1 MAEKQII
8 AVTGAT
14 GAQGGGLARAILDE
28 PDSAFTVRAITRNPG
43 SDAARELARRG
54 AEVVQADMDDE
65 ASLVKAFG
73 GAYGAF
79 LVTNFW
85 EHMDPEREAVQA
97 RNLVG
102 AAKAAGIAHAVWST
116 LEDVREIIP
125 LDDDRMPTLDGKY
138 KVPHCDVKGEAD
150 AWFTE
155 AGVPTTFL
163 RTSFYFEN
171 FISAIQLQ
179 RQEDGSLALPIA
191 MGETPLASIAV
202 EDIGRSALGI
212 FKRGEELVG
221 KTITIATEQLT
232 GAEYAQAFT
241 EVLGEPVAYAPFPYQ
256 ALRDPAIPGGA
267 ELANMFQWNSDF
279 SEYTLAQRDPAAI
292 RELIASPQSFKDW
305 LIAHKDAFASL

>member
-65 ASLVKAFG
+65 ASLAKAFD

-85 EHMDPEREAVQA
+85 EHMDPEREAAQA

-102 AAKAAGIAHAVWST
+102 AAKAANIAHAIWST
-116 LEDVREIIP
+116 LEDFRETFP
-125 LDDDRMPTLDGKY
+125 LDDDRIPTLDGKY

-163 RTSFYFEN
+163 RTSFYFDN
-171 FISAIQLQ
+171 FLSSIPLR
-179 RQEDGSLALPIA
+179 RQDDGTLVLPLAL
-191 MGETPLASIAV
+191 GEAALAGIAV
-202 EDIGRSALGI
+202 EDIGRSALGV
-212 FKRGEELVG
+212 FKRGRELLG
-221 KTITIATEQLT
+221 QTIAVAAEHLT
-232 GAEYAQAFT
+232 GDQYAQVFT
-241 EVLGEPVAYAPFPYQ
+241 NVLGEPVAYAPFPYQ
-256 ALRDPAIPGGA
+256 ALRDPGIPGGA
-267 ELANMFQWNSDF
+267 ELANMFQVYAEF
-279 SEYTLAQRDPAAI
+279 SESLLAQRNPAVL
-292 RELIASPQSFKDW
+292 RGLVPSPQSFKDW
-305 LIAHKDAFASL
+305 LITHKDAFASL